1 MPPRIDLGRI
11 LLAAGAVLL
20 LISLFVEWYAPGL
33 TGWRVFESLDVI
45 LAGLAIAA
53 LVVVFRG
60 DADAPAP
67 AWGVPAAVIFIVGV
81 QLIDQ
86 PPAADGPPQEGAWLA
101 LAAGLL
107 MAAGSALSL
116 ASIAV
121 TVHVREREVRRRVA
135 AVDGREPAPAR
146 REPAAGGRERVI
158 DRREPAADRREPVV
172 DRRHDPPATESDAA
186 PGSSSLFADPPVA
199 GDPGMSGRAGASRP
213 SASTEDPDRTQPLSA
228 IPEEDPGPRSRAPYD
243 EPPRT

>member
-20 LISLFVEWYAPGL
+20 LISLFVEWYAPSL

-53 LVVVFRG
+53 LVLVFRG
-60 DADAPAP
+60 DAETPAP
-67 AWGVPAAVIFIVGV
+67 AWAIPAAVIFVVGV
-81 QLIDQ
+81 QLIDE

-121 TVHVREREVRRRVA
+121 TVHVREREMRRRVA
-135 AVDGREPAPAR
+135 AVDGRERAADR

-158 DRREPAADRREPVV
+158 DRREPAVDRREPVV
-172 DRRHDPPATESDAA
+172 DRRHDHPAPEPDAA

-199 GDPGMSGRAGASRP
+199 GDPGTSGRASRP

-243 EPPRT
+243 EPPRR